1 MQSDMKACRTIPL
14 DLDDWLRSF
23 ESGLDNHPCAIAKR
37 DYRSQEAEPTGD
49 FPELNSLAASVPE
62 NGYLLQSLSV

>member
-1 MQSDMKACRTIPL
+1 MKHRKTIPV
-14 DLDDWLRSF
+14 DLDDWLHGF
-23 ESGLDNHPCAIAKR
+23 ESGLENHPCAIAKR

-49 FPELNSLAASVPE
+49 FPELNSLDASVPE